1 MNVDRQLERREMIL
15 NMWAS
20 GARTREIAD
29 AVHAPCEDWI
39 RAVVNRARAKGDK
52 RAEQRRAGNKTDR
65 QGRKFDAHIVPN
77 AEVLRAT
84 PSHLGLTPFGI
95 LMGDPPAG
103 RSALDRKRAGLPV

>member
-1 MNVDRQLERREMIL
+1 MRPDQQIERREMIL
-15 NMWAS
+15 DMWAA

-52 RAEQRRAGNKTDR
+52 RADQRRAGNNADR
-65 QGRKFDAHIVPN
+65 RSRKFEAHILPN
-77 AEVLRAT
+77 AEVLRAI